1 MAIIRGGCPIGE
13 LRGSIGA
20 YTFSRNRAGAI
31 VKSRAINVFPTGFM
45 VKVKTSDSSSNNNAT
60 TFLNDAE
67 LLLDLV
73 ANTNYVIFGC
83 CFFENSDAVT
93 ARSASLKLLL
103 PTGANGYGLV
113 EFHNG
118 TANQYPRI
126 LNTNRWNLGTQSS
139 NTISQSATGAM
150 YFQASIIVGSTAGQ
164 VQVSWKPNVSIP
176 ANLTLKTGSY
186 IMLAKQS

>member
-31 VKSRAINVFPTGFM
+31 VKSRAINVFPTGEM
-45 VKVKTSDSSSNNNAT
+45 VKVKTSDTSSNNNAT
-60 TFLNDAE
+60 TFLDDAE
-67 LLLDLV
+67 LILDLV

-93 ARSASLKLLL
+93 ARSASLKLIL
-103 PTGANGYGLV
+103 PSGAVGYGLV
-113 EFHNG
+113 EFSNG
-118 TANQYPRI
+118 TANQIPRV
-126 LNTNRWNLGTQSS
+126 LNSNRWSLSAQSS
-139 NTISQSATGAM
+139 NVISQSAIGVM
-150 YFQASIIVGSTAGQ
+150 YFEASIIVGSTAGQ
-164 VQVSWKPNVSIP
+164 VQVSWKPNANVP